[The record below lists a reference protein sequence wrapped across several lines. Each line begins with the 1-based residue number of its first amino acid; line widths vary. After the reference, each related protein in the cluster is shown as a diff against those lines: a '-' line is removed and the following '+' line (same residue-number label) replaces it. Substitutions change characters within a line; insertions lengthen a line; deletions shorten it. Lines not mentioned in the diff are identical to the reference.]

1 LPTQQKIDRVED
13 ITDRLKRSSIAMTTR
28 YSGISVNE
36 MTELRRAMRNGGVD
50 FTIVKNTLLALAA
63 EGAEKPQLKE
73 IVDGPTAIAF
83 GYDDPVDAAKV
94 IADYIR
100 SGRSSLA
107 IMGAVMGDG
116 APMSADEVTRLA
128 SLPPR
133 AQLLASLLGL
143 MQAPIAQLLTIM
155 NGPVQALDNVLQ
167 ARVRQMEEEAPAPEA
182 PVEAAAEPEAPAA
195 EASTDDEP
203 AAEADEAPA
212 AEASTDDE
220 PTAEADEASEPEA
233 DARDATADEPEAEK
247 EGDSE

>member
-1 LPTQQKIDRVED
+1 MPTQQKIERVED
-13 ITDRLKRSSIAMTTR
+13 ITDRLKRSSIAMTTS

-83 GYDDPVDAAKV
+83 GYDDPANAAKV

-100 SGRSSLA
+100 TGRSSLA

-116 APMSADEVTRLA
+116 APMTADEVNRLA

-155 NGPVQALDNVLQ
+155 NGPVILRLLNY
-167 ARVRQMEEEAPAPEA
+167 R
-182 PVEAAAEPEAPAA
+182 
-195 EASTDDEP
+195 
-203 AAEADEAPA
+203 
-212 AEASTDDE
+212 
-220 PTAEADEASEPEA
+220 
-233 DARDATADEPEAEK
+233 
-247 EGDSE
+247 

>member
-1 LPTQQKIDRVED
+1 MPTQQKIDRVED

-203 AAEADEAPA
+203 TAEADEAPG

-233 DARDATADEPEAEK
+233 DARDATTDEPEAEK

>member
-1 LPTQQKIDRVED
+1 MPTQQKIDRVED